1 MSLLFAVIDTRITV
15 AFLLIRRYFSLVD
28 FCSLLVTVARSQMA
42 GCELRILF
50 ENINFKER
58 KERGENAERGR
69 KQLGKSVEITWKE
82 RGKSVER
89 AWKERGKSVER
100 AWKERE
106 KRNDFL
112 GLEVTN
118 KL

>member
-1 MSLLFAVIDTRITV
+1 MIDTHITV

-50 ENINFKER
+50 ENITFKEW
-58 KERGENAERGR
+58 KERGENAGRGR
-69 KQLGKSVEITWKE
+69 KQLGKSVERTWKE

-89 AWKERGKSVER
+89 AWKERGKSVKRETIFWV
-100 AWKERE
+100 WK
-106 KRNDFL
+106 
-112 GLEVTN
+112 
-118 KL
+118 

>member
-1 MSLLFAVIDTRITV
+1 MIDTHITV

-50 ENINFKER
+50 ENITFKEW

-69 KQLGKSVEITWKE
+69 KQLGKSVERT
-82 RGKSVER
+82 
-89 AWKERGKSVER
+89 WKERGKSVER

>member
-1 MSLLFAVIDTRITV
+1 MIDTHITV
-15 AFLLIRRYFSLVD
+15 AFLLIRRYFSLFD
-28 FCSLLVTVARSQMA
+28 FCSSLVTVARSQMA

-50 ENINFKER
+50 ENITFKEW

-69 KQLGKSVEITWKE
+69 KQLGKSVERT
-82 RGKSVER
+82 
-89 AWKERGKSVER
+89 WKERGKSVER

-106 KRNDFL
+106 KINDFL

>member
-1 MSLLFAVIDTRITV
+1 MSLLSAVIDTHITV

-28 FCSLLVTVARSQMA
+28 FCHRAAVARSQMA

-50 ENINFKER
+50 ENITFKEW

-69 KQLGKSVEITWKE
+69 KQLGKSVERT
-82 RGKSVER
+82 
-89 AWKERGKSVER
+89 WKERGKSVER

-106 KRNDFL
+106 KINDFL

>member
-1 MSLLFAVIDTRITV
+1 MIDTHITV

-28 FCSLLVTVARSQMA
+28 FCSSLVTVARSLMA

-50 ENINFKER
+50 ENITFKEW

-82 RGKSVER
+82 RGKSVEIT
-89 AWKERGKSVER
+89 WKERGKSEER

>member
-1 MSLLFAVIDTRITV
+1 MIDTHITV

-28 FCSLLVTVARSQMA
+28 FCSSLVTVARSQMA
-42 GCELRILF
+42 GCEWRILF
-50 ENINFKER
+50 ENITFKEW

-82 RGKSVER
+82 RGKSE
-89 AWKERGKSVER
+89 ER

-118 KL
+118 QL

>member
-1 MSLLFAVIDTRITV
+1 MIDTHITV

-28 FCSLLVTVARSQMA
+28 FCSSLVTVARSQMA

-50 ENINFKER
+50 ENITFKEW

-69 KQLGKSVEITWKE
+69 KQLGAWKE
-82 RGKSVER
+82 RGNNVER
-89 AWKERGKSVER
+89 AWKKRGKSVER

-106 KRNDFL
+106 KSVERARKERGKSVKRETIFWL
-112 GLEVTN
+112 W
-118 KL
+118 K

>member
-1 MSLLFAVIDTRITV
+1 M
-15 AFLLIRRYFSLVD
+15 
-28 FCSLLVTVARSQMA
+28 
-42 GCELRILF
+42 E
-50 ENINFKER
+50 K
-58 KERGENAERGR
+58 
-69 KQLGKSVEITWKE
+69 
-82 RGKSVER
+82 

>member
-1 MSLLFAVIDTRITV
+1 MIDNRITV

-58 KERGENAERGR
+58 KERGENAERAR
-69 KQLGKSVEITWKE
+69 RERGKRAETAWKERGNNVEITWKE

-100 AWKERE
+100 A
-106 KRNDFL
+106 
-112 GLEVTN
+112 
-118 KL
+118 

>member
-1 MSLLFAVIDTRITV
+1 MIDTHITV
-15 AFLLIRRYFSLVD
+15 AFLLIRRYSSLVD
-28 FCSLLVTVARSQMA
+28 FCSSLVTVA

-50 ENINFKER
+50 ENITFKEW

-89 AWKERGKSVER
+89 AWKERGKSVKRETIFWV
-100 AWKERE
+100 WK
-106 KRNDFL
+106 
-112 GLEVTN
+112 
-118 KL
+118 